1 MRQSGIRHLHGH
13 FATPAATVALL
24 VRQVFGFQFS
34 MTVHGPDEF
43 YEINEY
49 HLREKIEAASFIC
62 AISQYC
68 RSQLMKLSDPRDW
81 GKLELS
87 RLGVDAEAF
96 SGKAGKRQ
104 GEVFQILC
112 LGRLTPAKGQA
123 VLLDAVRLLQ
133 DEGRQ
138 VQATIAGDGPDG
150 PRLRKRAVGLGVE
163 DRCRFPGAV
172 NPSRIQA
179 LYQAAD
185 VFVLPSF
192 AEGIP
197 VVLMEAMAMGVPC
210 VSTTVNGIPELIES
224 GRQGILVPPSEA
236 KALAGAIARLM
247 DDPAY
252 RAELAAEAR
261 KKVRQDYGLAQNAD
275 RLAAIFHARLREAAE
290 GNAL

>member
-1 MRQSGIRHLHGH
+1 
-13 FATPAATVALL
+13 
-24 VRQVFGFQFS
+24 
-34 MTVHGPDEF
+34 
-43 YEINEY
+43 
-49 HLREKIEAASFIC
+49 
-62 AISQYC
+62 
-68 RSQLMKLSDPRDW
+68 
-81 GKLELS
+81 
-87 RLGVDAEAF
+87 
-96 SGKAGKRQ
+96 
-104 GEVFQILC
+104 
-112 LGRLTPAKGQA
+112 
-123 VLLDAVRLLQ
+123 
-133 DEGRQ
+133 
-138 VQATIAGDGPDG
+138 
-150 PRLRKRAVGLGVE
+150 
-163 DRCRFPGAV
+163 V